1 MWNRSQCD
9 RLTRVLIVDDDRD
22 NLDMFSEVL
31 LREGFEVDRYVDPLD
46 ALTNFKPGAYDLVIL
61 DYLLPGTNGLQ
72 VYDQIRTVDK
82 TVHIIILTGSS
93 ALRHM
98 IKEGLTVIEKPIFP
112 SRLIEAIAMILNPT
126 LA

>member
-1 MWNRSQCD
+1 
-9 RLTRVLIVDDDRD
+9 
-22 NLDMFSEVL
+22 MFSEVL

-61 DYLLPGTNGLQ
+61 DYLLPGTNSLQ

-82 TVHIIILTGSS
+82 TVHIIILTGSNVLS
-93 ALRHM
+93 HL
-98 IKEGLTVIEKPIFP
+98 IKEELTVIEKPIFP
-112 SRLIEAIAMILNPT
+112 SRLIKAIAMILNPT